1 MARVLTREYG
11 FEHVGKEHV
20 FAYGHSFGVYF
31 GNGAVAHEWF
41 IVVEFYVVQSYAA
54 AGCADK
60 CDAELQVARAAGQR
74 QRYAG
79 LLTLR
84 RRHFVRH

>member
-1 MARVLTREYG
+1 MATRSGYIS
-11 FEHVGKEHV
+11 
-20 FAYGHSFGVYF
+20 A
-31 GNGAVAHEWF
+31 NGAVAHERF
-41 IVVEFYVVQSYAA
+41 IVVEFYVVQSHAA

-60 CDAELQVARAAGQR
+60 GDAELQVARAAGQG

-84 RRHFVRH
+84 R